1 MRIQSITGQRI
12 RRVASVAVAS
22 TFLTQNFAWA
32 VCSDGLGFPAGQTSY
47 VQALLPP
54 DLANFNPHVFT
65 GTAGSFFI
73 PDNSVCENNSGTV
86 NGLGADGVTPL
97 TGGQIGRPCIGQ
109 PELVAKHGSGLGGR
123 NDPTVTVP
131 TTIPQI
137 PVGGH
142 DWVADQGSDT
152 CKMQEVGPA
161 DQPATSWNIPPN
173 TVTDC
178 VVTPVVK
185 IGAGGFPQLFNFMV
199 APLQVQPLML
209 PCDPT
214 KLSTLQQFDAL
225 GNPIPGTGPNINNT
239 RINQLACAVSE
250 VIFGQV
256 TASTQDTGPA
266 YLFVAGIQGGLFAQ
280 RLAITANT
288 STGDAGR
295 TISEFKYYGDIPT
308 GQKLTNAM
316 VSNDGHFAGAT
327 SIRRNPNL
335 FVCNNPL
342 GDAGRID
349 QPIPP
354 ISTFILTQDSTTPN
368 LPQGVKCLTSAAS
381 TGLAVTLSNYWAP
394 DNQPYLG
401 GQRTVTTAGGIGS
414 LPGGY
419 FQTNNWPQCIVN
431 GKGIPVTLP
440 AIYPSENSQFGNNNA
455 AAALDAAIKTVFQ
468 NHSNGGCGTFGANA
482 GFAGTA
488 VIQPQSLTGYVTG
501 TGQIYMFTAGV
512 AQPVVQA
519 KLTRD
524 AVGQTHYSIRTYLQ
538 NGTGFTTGLGVA
550 SAMSFDG
557 TGSHDTAGNPTP
569 NPAATGSGS
578 LIVMTDS
585 SGIGL
590 AGQEVM
596 TRVPLCEDF

>member
-1 MRIQSITGQRI
+1 MKVQSSTGRRI
-12 RRVASVAVAS
+12 RRITSAAIAT
-22 TFLTQNFAWA
+22 TFMTQNFAWA
-32 VCSDGLGFPAGQTSY
+32 VCSDGLGFPPGQTSY
-47 VQALLPP
+47 VSALLPP
-54 DLANFNPHVFT
+54 DLQNMQPHVFT
-65 GTAGSFFI
+65 GTGGGYFI
-73 PDNSVCENNSGTV
+73 PDNSVCENNSGTP
-86 NGLGADGVTPL
+86 NGLGANGLPL
-97 TGGQIGRPCIGQ
+97 TGGAIGRPCIGQ
-109 PELVAKHGSGLGGR
+109 PNLIALHGSGLGGR
-123 NDPTVTVP
+123 NDPTITVP
-131 TTIPQI
+131 TTLPQI

-185 IGAGGFPQLFNFMV
+185 IGPGGFPQLFNFMV
-199 APLQVQPLML
+199 APLQFQPIVL

-214 KLSTLQQFDAL
+214 KLSTLQQFDPVTGL
-225 GNPIPGTGPNINNT
+225 PIPGTGPNVNNT

-250 VIFGQV
+250 VLFGQV
-256 TASTQDTGPA
+256 TASDQTTAPV
-266 YLFVAGIQGGLFAQ
+266 YSFVAGIQGGLFAQ
-280 RLAITANT
+280 RLDNTNNTA
-288 STGDAGR
+288 SGDAGR

-327 SIRRNPNL
+327 SIRRNPNV
-335 FVCNNPL
+335 FVCNYPL
-342 GDAGRID
+342 GDPGRID
-349 QPIPP
+349 QPVPP
-354 ISTFILTQDSTTPN
+354 IPTFIQTQDSTTPN
-368 LPQGVKCLTSAAS
+368 LPQGVKCLTSVAQS
-381 TGLAVTLSNYWAP
+381 GLAVTLANYWAP

-419 FQTNNWPQCIVN
+419 FQANNWPQCIVF
-431 GKGIPVTLP
+431 GKVPVTLP
-440 AIYPSENSQFGNNNA
+440 AVEPSENAQFGDFNK

-488 VIQPQSLTGYVTG
+488 VIQPQVLEGYVTQ
-501 TGQIYMFTAGV
+501 TGQIYMFTAGI

-538 NGTGFTTGLGVA
+538 NQTGFVTGLGIA
-550 SAMSFDG
+550 SAMNFTG
-557 TGSHDTAGNPTP
+557 TGSHDSQGNPTP
-569 NPAATGSGS
+569 NPLATGGGS
-578 LIVMTDS
+578 LIVMTDP

-590 AGQEVM
+590 AAQEIM
-596 TRVPLCEDF
+596 TRLPLCEDF

>member
-1 MRIQSITGQRI
+1 MRTQSITGQRI

-32 VCSDGLGFPAGQTSY
+32 VCSDGLGFPPGQTSY
-47 VQALLPP
+47 VSALLPP
-54 DLANFNPHVFT
+54 DLQNIQPHVFT
-65 GTAGSFFI
+65 GTGRSHFI
-73 PDNSVCENNSGTV
+73 PDNSVCENNSGTPNGAGA
-86 NGLGADGVTPL
+86 NGLPL
-97 TGGQIGRPCIGQ
+97 TGGAIGRPCVGQ
-109 PELVAKHGSGLGGR
+109 PELIAKHGSGLGGR
-123 NDPTVTVP
+123 NDPSIVNL
-131 TTIPQI
+131 TTLPQI

-152 CKMQEVGPA
+152 CKIQEIGPA
-161 DQPATSWNIPPN
+161 DQPATTWNIPPN

-185 IGAGGFPQLFNFMV
+185 LGAGGFPQLFNFMT
-199 APLQVQPLML
+199 APLQFQPIVL

-214 KLSTLQQFDAL
+214 LLSTLQQFDAL

-250 VIFGQV
+250 VLFGQI
-256 TASTQDTGPA
+256 TASTQDVAPV
-266 YLFVAGIQGGLFAQ
+266 YSFVAGIQGGLFAQ
-280 RLAITANT
+280 RLEITPNT
-288 STGDAGR
+288 SQGDAGR
-295 TISEFKYYGDIPT
+295 TISEFKYYNDIPV

-316 VSNDGHFAGAT
+316 VSNDGHYAGAT
-327 SIRRNPNL
+327 SIRRNPNV
-335 FVCNNPL
+335 FVCNYPL
-342 GDAGRID
+342 GDPGRID

-354 ISTFILTQDSTTPN
+354 IATFIQTQDSTTPG
-368 LPQGVKCLTSAAS
+368 LPQGVKCLTSVAQS
-381 TGLAVTLSNYWAP
+381 GLAVTLDNFWAA

-401 GQRTVTTAGGIGS
+401 GQRTVTTPGGIGS
-414 LPGGY
+414 LPGSY
-419 FQTNNWPQCIVN
+419 FQASAWPQCIIN

-440 AIYPSENSQFGNNNA
+440 AVEPSESAQFGNFAA
-455 AAALDAAIKTVFQ
+455 AAALDAAIRTVFQ

-488 VIQPQSLTGYVTG
+488 VIQPQSLTGYVTPS
-501 TGQIYMFTAGV
+501 GQVYMFTAGV

-524 AVGQTHYSIRTYLQ
+524 AIGQTHYGIRTYLQ
-538 NGTGFTTGLGVA
+538 NTTGFVTGLGVA

-557 TGSHDTAGNPTP
+557 TGSHDSQGNPTP
-569 NPAATGSGS
+569 AVGATGSGS
-578 LIVMTDS
+578 LIVMTDA
-585 SGIGL
+585 SGLGL

-596 TRVPLCEDF
+596 TRLPLCEDF